1 MRTVNTFG
9 LQFLIRPDK
18 LKDGKAPVYARIT
31 VNRQITHI
39 GLKQYVEPRSWDTRR
54 GFGKGSRDEIRALNN
69 YLEDVRTEIGE
80 CYRELQLKKLP
91 ITAEAIK
98 NTFLRTEEI
107 EHTLN
112 YLFAYH
118 NKTAAHQLSPNT
130 LSHYETSQK
139 YLSSFIKEQYHKND
153 LHIKDVNFKFLT
165 DFEVYLRGLKPKDHR
180 KAIGNTGA
188 MTHLIRLK
196 KMINMAINMEWIGTS
211 PFRNY
216 KIKIRHDERAH
227 LTKDELL
234 KMEKKNFDLY
244 RLEYVRDIFVF
255 CCYTGL
261 AYVDAMNLTQEQ
273 ITKGID
279 GELWIKTYRQKTKI
293 PVNTPL
299 LPKASA
305 IILKYQGDNR
315 AISNNKLFPVI
326 SNQKMNSYLKEI
338 ADLCRIKKN
347 LTFHIARHTFATTVT
362 LSNGVPIETVSK
374 MLGHTK
380 IGTTQIY
387 ARVIEQK
394 ISDDMAQLKK
404 RLTATNTRG

>member
-18 LKDGKAPVYARIT
+18 LKDGKAPIYARIT
-31 VNRQITHI
+31 VNREIIHL
-39 GLKQYVEPRSWDTRR
+39 GLKQYIEPRSWDVRR
-54 GFGKGSRDEIRALNN
+54 GFGKGTRDEVRALNN
-69 YLEDVRTEIGE
+69 YLEDVRTEIGQ

-98 NTFLRTEEI
+98 NTFLRTEEV
-107 EHTLN
+107 EHTLGH
-112 YLFAYH
+112 LFTYH

-139 YLSSFIKEQYHKND
+139 YLRSFIKEQYHKND

-165 DFEVYLRGLKPKDHR
+165 DFEVFLRSLKPRDHQ
-180 KAIGNTGA
+180 KPIGNTGA

-196 KMINMAINMEWIGTS
+196 KMINMAINMEWINTS
-211 PFRNY
+211 PFKNY
-216 KIKIRHDERAH
+216 KIKIRHEERAH
-227 LTKDELL
+227 LTKEELYR
-234 KMEKKNFDLY
+234 MEKKVFDLY

-273 ITKGID
+273 VIKGID

-299 LPKASA
+299 LPKAVSY
-305 IILKYQGDNR
+305 IIKYQSDHR
-315 AISNNKLFPVI
+315 AVSSNKLFPVI

-338 ADLCRIKKN
+338 AYLCRIKKN

-374 MLGHTK
+374 MLGHIK
-380 IGTTQIY
+380 MGTTQIY
-387 ARVIEQK
+387 ARVVEQK

-404 RLTATNTRG
+404 RLASTDTRR